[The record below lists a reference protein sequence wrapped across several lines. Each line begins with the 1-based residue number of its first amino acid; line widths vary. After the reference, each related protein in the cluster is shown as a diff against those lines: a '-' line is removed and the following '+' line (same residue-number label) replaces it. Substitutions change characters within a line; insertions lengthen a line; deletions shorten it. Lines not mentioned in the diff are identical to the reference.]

1 MMNSTS
7 AFQHLSTPP
16 GFARRLV
23 GQSATASAHANAE
36 VLIAEVLI
44 AEVLIAEVLIAEV
57 LIAEVLTSGGVSRS
71 VLTG

>member
-1 MMNSTS
+1 MNSTS
-7 AFQHLSTPP
+7 AFQHLSTPL

-23 GQSATASAHANAE
+23 SQSATASAHAN
-36 VLIAEVLI
+36 
-44 AEVLIAEVLIAEV
+44 AEV

>member
-1 MMNSTS
+1 MNSTS

-23 GQSATASAHANAE
+23 GQSATASAHAN
-36 VLIAEVLI
+36 V
-44 AEVLIAEVLIAEV
+44 EVLIAEVLIAEV
-57 LIAEVLTSGGVSRS
+57 LIAEVLTSGDVSRS

>member
-1 MMNSTS
+1 MNSTS

-57 LIAEVLTSGGVSRS
+57 LTSGDVSRS